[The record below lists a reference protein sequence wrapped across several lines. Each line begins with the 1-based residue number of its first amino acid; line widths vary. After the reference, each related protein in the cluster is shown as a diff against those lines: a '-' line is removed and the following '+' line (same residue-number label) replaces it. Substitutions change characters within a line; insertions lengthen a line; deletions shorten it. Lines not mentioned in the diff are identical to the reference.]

1 MGSVGKLRKVFLA
14 AAPLVPPP
22 RLPPVFHP
30 SPLCR
35 FVIGHFSVPEPH
47 AKANAALHDVLI
59 LFRDCHLH
67 RGKNKALT
75 PLVDLL
81 LVAYHPT
88 QGSPDVRSRQGLFR
102 AAYVCKVVQYSCR
115 NVANKP
121 HAQWF
126 RSAPTPPIS
135 RALSTDINSIMP
147 AAKKK
152 EIIGLV
158 DVLGGDPVE
167 QNIETQRKHLAGL
180 QPHLSDRRDPC
191 RKEKCLGTAE
201 VACNYA

>member
-1 MGSVGKLRKVFLA
+1 VESATSVKPMGSVGKLRKVFLA
-14 AAPLVPPP
+14 AAPQVPPP

-47 AKANAALHDVLI
+47 ANPNAALHDVLI

-102 AAYVCKVVQYSCR
+102 AAYLRNVVQYGVLVQECR
-115 NVANKP
+115 
-121 HAQWF
+121 QQ
-126 RSAPTPPIS
+126 APCPVVQV
-135 RALSTDINSIMP
+135 STD
-147 AAKKK
+147 AY
-152 EIIGLV
+152 
-158 DVLGGDPVE
+158 
-167 QNIETQRKHLAGL
+167 
-180 QPHLSDRRDPC
+180 QPCSVHRH
-191 RKEKCLGTAE
+191 
-201 VACNYA
+201 

>member
-22 RLPPVFHP
+22 RLPPVFYP
-30 SPLCR
+30 SPLCT

-47 AKANAALHDVLI
+47 ANPNAAL
-59 LFRDCHLH
+59 RDCHLH

-102 AAYVCKVVQYSCR
+102 AAYL
-115 NVANKP
+115 
-121 HAQWF
+121 
-126 RSAPTPPIS
+126 PT
-135 RALSTDINSIMP
+135 
-147 AAKKK
+147 
-152 EIIGLV
+152 
-158 DVLGGDPVE
+158 
-167 QNIETQRKHLAGL
+167 
-180 QPHLSDRRDPC
+180 
-191 RKEKCLGTAE
+191 
-201 VACNYA
+201 